1 MTAAPSPV
9 CADLLISAFGAKRT
23 FVAPT
28 DQTVSTTSSN
38 NAFIFR
44 LSVCVADNDRGPR
57 RPISTMIDILFNGV
71 GWTDIALTLNR
82 IAVGA
87 FFMLSGYHKLFNPPR
102 HRTFVDELKA
112 LGVPAVGFN
121 QWWVP
126 TVEFTAGG
134 GVLIGFLAPL
144 AALGLLV
151 IILVAIATS
160 GRQRIKLY
168 KPIDEADRID
178 DWLYL
183 PETLYAF
190 MLLVVISTGAGPYSV
205 DALILGMMN
214 KHIA

>member
-1 MTAAPSPV
+1 MSYAASGHTENV
-9 CADLLISAFGAKRT
+9 LSDL
-23 FVAPT
+23 
-28 DQTVSTTSSN
+28 
-38 NAFIFR
+38 
-44 LSVCVADNDRGPR
+44 
-57 RPISTMIDILFNGV
+57 LFNGV
-71 GWTDIALTLNR
+71 GWTDIALTFNR

-87 FFMLSGYHKLFNPPR
+87 FFMLSGYRKLFNAQR

-112 LGVPAVGFN
+112 LGVPAVGVN

-134 GVLIGFLAPL
+134 AVLIGFLAPL

-183 PETLYAF
+183 PETLYSV
-190 MLLVVISTGAGPYSV
+190 MLIMVVSTGAGPYSL
-205 DALILGMMN
+205 DAVILGLIG
-214 KHIA
+214 KHVA